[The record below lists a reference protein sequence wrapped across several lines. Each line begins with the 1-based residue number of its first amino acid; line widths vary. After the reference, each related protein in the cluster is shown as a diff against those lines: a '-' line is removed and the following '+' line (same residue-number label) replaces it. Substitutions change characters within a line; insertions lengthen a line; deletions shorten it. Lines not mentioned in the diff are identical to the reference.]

1 MPTMKSW
8 GRTFAVFLILA
19 LTFVGTT
26 SDAARQ
32 PGEAPAASSLAGQFL
47 VATPE
52 LEDPNF
58 DHTVVYLISHDDSG
72 AMGLVINRVVAK
84 GPLNR
89 LLEDLGVE
97 SEAPDSEVVRV
108 HYGGPVDPSRA
119 FVLHSSD
126 YRSDGTVQLTDGIAM
141 TGSLDVLED
150 IAAGQGPKQRLL
162 AVGYAGWAPDQLEQ
176 EVAAGAWITVPADET
191 LLFDERIET
200 KWQRAMQRHGV
211 DL

>member
-1 MPTMKSW
+1 MKSW
-8 GRTFAVFLILA
+8 GPIYPVVLIAV
-19 LTFVGTT
+19 LTAVGTP

-32 PGEAPAASSLAGQFL
+32 PGEVPSAGSLAGQFL

-58 DHTVVYLISHDDSG
+58 DHTVVYLISHDETG

-97 SEAPDSEVVRV
+97 SEAADSQEVRI

-126 YRSDGTVQLTDGIAM
+126 YQSDDTVQLAGGIAM

-150 IAAGQGPKQRLL
+150 IAAGHGPKRRLL
-162 AVGYAGWAPDQLEQ
+162 AIGYAGWAPDQLEQ
-176 EVAAGAWITVPADET
+176 EVAAGAWVTVPADEA
-191 LLFDERIET
+191 LLFDDRIET
-200 KWQRAMQRHGV
+200 KWQRAMQRRGI

>member
-1 MPTMKSW
+1 MTSLPRVATGSLV
-8 GRTFAVFLILA
+8 TLLV
-19 LTFVGTT
+19 VGAMVAH
-26 SDAARQ
+26 AARQ
-32 PGEAPAASSLAGQFL
+32 PREEPSAGSLAGQFL

-58 DHTVVYLISHDDSG
+58 DHTVVYLISHDASG
-72 AMGLVINRVVAK
+72 AMGLVINRVVAR
-84 GPLNR
+84 GPLDE

-97 SEAPDSEVVRV
+97 VEAADSKEVRV

-126 YRSDGTVQLTDGIAM
+126 YRNDDTVQLAEGIAV

-150 IAAGQGPKQRLL
+150 IAAGEGPKQSLL

-176 EVAAGAWITVPADET
+176 EVAAGAWVTVPADEA
-191 LLFDERIET
+191 LLFDDRVDT
-200 KWQRAMQRHGV
+200 KWQRAMQRRGV

>member
-1 MPTMKSW
+1 MRPWT
-8 GRTFAVFLILA
+8 RIAAVFLIALLA
-19 LTFVGTT
+19 VIGTT

-32 PGEAPAASSLAGQFL
+32 PDEAPRAGSLAGQFL

-97 SEAPDSEVVRV
+97 SEAADSEEVRI

-126 YRSDGTVQLTDGIAM
+126 YRSEDTVPLAGGIAM

-150 IAAGQGPKQRLL
+150 IAAGQGPQRRLL

-176 EVAAGAWITVPADET
+176 EVAAGAWFTVPADEA
-191 LLFDERIET
+191 LLFDDRVET
-200 KWQRAMQRHGV
+200 KWQRAMQRRGV

>member
-1 MPTMKSW
+1 MRSW
-8 GRTFAVFLILA
+8 APIAAGFLIAVLA
-19 LTFVGTT
+19 FGTT
-26 SDAARQ
+26 LQAARQ
-32 PGEAPAASSLAGQFL
+32 PDGTPSADSLAGQFL

-58 DHTVVYLISHDDSG
+58 DRTVVYLIEHDDSG
-72 AMGLVINRVVAK
+72 AMGLVINRVAAR

-89 LLEDLGVE
+89 LLQDLGIE
-97 SEAPDSEVVRV
+97 SETASTEEVRV
-108 HYGGPVDPSRA
+108 HYGGPVDPGRA

-126 YRSDGTVQLTDGIAM
+126 YRSDDTVQLADGIAV

-150 IAAGQGPKQRLL
+150 IAAGEGPSRRLL

-176 EVAAGAWITVPADET
+176 EVAAGAWFTVPADEA

-200 KWQRAMQRHGV
+200 KWQRAMARRGI